1 MAGLANTDRLLDPS
15 YEHNHLAASAARNY
29 KYKKE
34 ADNGAH
40 PKGTSEWFLLS
51 VGQWEK
57 MVIAA
62 RGCKN
67 LQNNASLDTQDGY
80 HSSTEAGDGRAWY
93 FKSHDGVSVYLRLP
107 KRASQ
112 LRVRPALAF

>member
-40 PKGTSEWFLLS
+40 PKGTSEWFLPS
-51 VGQWEK
+51 VGQWDK
-57 MVIAA
+57 MVIA
-62 RGCKN
+62 
-67 LQNNASLDTQDGY
+67 
-80 HSSTEAGDGRAWY
+80 
-93 FKSHDGVSVYLRLP
+93 F
-107 KRASQ
+107 
-112 LRVRPALAF
+112 